1 MQERLIDCR
10 GISCPMPIVEVT
22 KTARTLTGG
31 DRIVV
36 LATDL
41 AFPLDIE
48 AWIRKTGHKLESL
61 ETGDTIR
68 AVIELRA
75 DHTAS

>member
-22 KTARTLTGG
+22 KAARTLAGG

-36 LATDL
+36 LASDL

-48 AWIRKTGHKLESL
+48 AWIRRTGHKLESL
-61 ETGDTIR
+61 ESGETIR
-68 AVIELRA
+68 AVIEIRA
-75 DHTAS
+75 DQLAP

>member
-1 MQERLIDCR
+1 MQERLLDCR

-22 KTARTLTGG
+22 KTARTLAGG

-36 LATDL
+36 LASDL
-41 AFPLDIE
+41 AFPPDIE
-48 AWIRKTGHKLESL
+48 AWICKTGHKLESL

-68 AVIELRA
+68 AVIEIRA
-75 DHTAS
+75 DQPAP